1 MCPGSQTRPFAGLSM
16 QAMKFCIG
24 SKLRWNVRCV
34 VNIVTDMI
42 IKKRSGN
49 KEGSTRGDNLFLPLQ
64 RTGTFA
70 SYLSLI
76 IIKHGLTPWVHHHNM
91 LLPINLRFQFLFF
104 NTSIFIFYIQGG
116 TNL

>member
-1 MCPGSQTRPFAGLSM
+1 MSFTDWNPDNINTWHKYLIVQMWVIWPGSQTRPFAGLSM
-16 QAMKFCIG
+16 QAMQFCIG

-70 SYLSLI
+70 SIYIHMGYSVTRNI
-76 IIKHGLTPWVHHHNM
+76 I
-91 LLPINLRFQFLFF
+91 LFCYPF
-104 NTSIFIFYIQGG
+104 
-116 TNL
+116 

>member
-1 MCPGSQTRPFAGLSM
+1 MWPGSQTRPFAGLSM

-70 SYLSLI
+70 SLPNNKARI
-76 IIKHGLTPWVHHHNM
+76 DFVGFTVTIRF
-91 LLPINLRFQFLFF
+91 LLM
-104 NTSIFIFYIQGG
+104 S
-116 TNL
+116 